1 VFFISINCKF
11 SEGSSRYET
20 ILEKLRGKEG
30 SQGGRFFFLK
40 KIKVT
45 KWIRIQETKNMMN
58 TIEAPLSFF
67 PTTNSKV
74 ISRKITI

>member
-1 VFFISINCKF
+1 VFFISINCKVL
-11 SEGSSRYET
+11 EGSSRYET

-45 KWIRIQETKNMMN
+45 KWIRI
-58 TIEAPLSFF
+58 
-67 PTTNSKV
+67 
-74 ISRKITI
+74 